1 MKRNELGCCD
11 SLTKKCG
18 YCPKTLCTYPHSRGH
33 YHKAHLGTQTFYSV
47 LSMWSYTIPSFM
59 WIGEVQVYNI
69 TDEKAEE
76 EEEENFD
83 KHYITA
89 SAGHNESPLN

>member
-1 MKRNELGCCD
+1 
-11 SLTKKCG
+11 
-18 YCPKTLCTYPHSRGH
+18 
-33 YHKAHLGTQTFYSV
+33 
-47 LSMWSYTIPSFM
+47 M

-69 TDEKAEE
+69 TDEKAE